1 MMFALPE
8 LPITDTTFWIIVAA
22 ICGVVEAVSLG
33 ITSIWFV
40 IGAIVALV
48 LASFEVP
55 FIVQIV
61 VFLVVSIVLLIY
73 TRPIATKYLKLGK
86 EKTNV
91 DAIAGQNGIVI
102 EKIDNM
108 LGKGQVKI
116 GGQIWSAK
124 SENGE
129 DIPRDT
135 EVMVLD
141 VRGVRVVVKR
151 VEEEE

>member
-1 MMFALPE
+1 MIFALPG
-8 LPITDTTFWIIVAA
+8 LPITEVTFWIIVAVV
-22 ICGVVEAVSLG
+22 CGVVEAISLG

-40 IGAIVALV
+40 VGAIVALV

-61 VFLVVSIVLLIY
+61 VFLVVSIALLIY

-91 DAIAGQNGIVI
+91 DAVIGQIGVVI
-102 EKIDNM
+102 ERIDNVM
-108 LGKGQVKI
+108 GKGQVKI

-124 SENGE
+124 SENKE
-129 DIPRDT
+129 DIPKDM
-135 EVMVLD
+135 EVEVIE
-141 VRGVRVVVKR
+141 VKGVRVIVKEIER
-151 VEEEE
+151 ED

>member
-1 MMFALPE
+1 MTFFPGI
-8 LPITDTTFWIIVAA
+8 PITDVTFWIIVAVV
-22 ICGVVEAVSLG
+22 CGVVEAISLG

-40 IGAIVALV
+40 LGAVVALV
-48 LASFEVP
+48 LASFDVP
-55 FIVQIV
+55 FIVQVV

-91 DAIAGQNGIVI
+91 DAIVGQSGLVV
-102 EKIDNM
+102 EKIDNV

-124 SENGE
+124 SEDGE
-129 DIPRDT
+129 DIPRDV
-135 EVMVLD
+135 EVLVLD
-141 VRGVRVVVKR
+141 VKGVRVIVKKI
-151 VEEEE
+151 EEEE

>member
-1 MMFALPE
+1 MTLFPS
-8 LPITDTTFWIIVAA
+8 LPIDDVTFWIIVAVV
-22 ICGVVEAVSLG
+22 CGIVEAVSLG

>member
-1 MMFALPE
+1 MTLFPS
-8 LPITDTTFWIIVAA
+8 LPIDDVTFWIIVAVV
-22 ICGVVEAVSLG
+22 CGIVEAVSLG

-91 DAIAGQNGIVI
+91 DAIAGQKGIVV
-102 EKIDNM
+102 EKIDNV

-124 SENGE
+124 SEDGE
-129 DIPRDT
+129 DILRDT

>member
-1 MMFALPE
+1 MMIFSGIAISDVTL
-8 LPITDTTFWIIVAA
+8 WIIVAVV
-22 ICGVVEAVSLG
+22 CGIVEAISLG

-40 IGAIVALV
+40 VGAIVALV
-48 LASFEVP
+48 LASFDVP
-55 FIVQIV
+55 FIVQVV

-91 DAIAGQNGIVI
+91 EAISGQEGLVV
-102 EKIDNM
+102 EAIDNV

-129 DIPRDT
+129 DIPKDA
-135 EVMVLD
+135 EVLVLA
-141 VRGVRVVVKR
+141 VKGVRVIVKR
-151 VEEEE
+151 IEEEE

>member
-1 MMFALPE
+1 MMGIPE
-8 LPITDTTFWIIVAA
+8 LPVTDVTFWIIVAVV
-22 ICGVVEAVSLG
+22 CGIVEAISLG

-40 IGAIVALV
+40 VGAIVALI

-55 FIVQIV
+55 FIIQVV
-61 VFLVVSIVLLIY
+61 VFLTVSIVLLIY

-91 DAIAGQNGIVI
+91 EAVVGLEGVVI
-102 EKIDNM
+102 EKIDNV

-124 SENGE
+124 SESGE
-129 DIPRDT
+129 DISRDE
-135 EVMVLD
+135 EVEV
-141 VRGVRVVVKR
+141 VAVKGVRVIVKKKEK
-151 VEEEE
+151 EE